1 MSFGRTGP
9 PTGHGQPPPRR
20 MSPPPT
26 GGQGPPAQVPAM
38 SSQQM
43 QVETLRRVL
52 AIWEKLK
59 NIDVRLQRI
68 EKYLDVAPSQFG
80 KKVNVD
86 GRAVD
91 VLERRAQ

>member
-1 MSFGRTGP
+1 MP
-9 PTGHGQPPPRR
+9 PPPPREQGGG
-20 MSPPPT
+20 PT
-26 GGQGPPAQVPAM
+26 GQPAITAM
-38 SSQQM
+38 SAQQM

-86 GRAVD
+86 GKAVD
-91 VLERRAQ
+91 VLERRSQ